1 MESYYLLPVDKEITF
16 MNIRKKNIIKEF
28 LQVISSTF
36 WSHVGYFLTD
46 GTVNFLL
53 LIWWMNM

>member
-36 WSHVGYFLTD
+36 
-46 GTVNFLL
+46 
-53 LIWWMNM
+53 